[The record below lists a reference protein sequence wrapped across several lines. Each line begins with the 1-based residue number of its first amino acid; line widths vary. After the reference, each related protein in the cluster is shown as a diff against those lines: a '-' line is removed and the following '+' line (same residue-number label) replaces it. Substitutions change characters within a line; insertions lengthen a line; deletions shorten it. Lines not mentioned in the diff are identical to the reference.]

1 MRKNCTPKI
10 CSFGGD
16 ISYAE
21 ELHTKICS
29 FGGGNSNVEELHIE
43 FCSLGGD
50 IFDAELHTIF
60 GP

>member
-1 MRKNCTPKI
+1 
-10 CSFGGD
+10 
-16 ISYAE
+16 
-21 ELHTKICS
+21 LHTKICS